1 VLGVGKNIE
10 RYYKHYYYI
19 MKKTLL
25 LLLFIFTVFDAGA
38 IITDNNT
45 AFAVAPGAEDGG
57 CCGGGGNDGGG
68 GGGGG
73 GGNGGGGDGTPPP
86 PVTPVCDLSINLTE
100 VNNIGDAYRIE
111 WNGGPSSAVFFIN
124 GTPVTDSGHAN
135 FTFTGPNYDRFKM
148 VGNNGGVTCED
159 EVRITKRV
167 VLTPTCESF
176 SIAQSTVVPGANLTM
191 SWGTTNATNVSINGI
206 GPVAVDGVNQTF
218 TAPNTDG
225 TYTYRLTF
233 DGRTNASCV
242 DTVIVKTTVVQPPT
256 PLCLSF
262 TGSKTTIT
270 QGESITLNWNTANA
284 TQILI
289 NNAVGD
295 VTDIVSKSKEVS
307 PLADTTYNL
316 TVIGAT
322 GTTPDTTCAVPV
334 TVTPVVTPTT
344 PAIDIIKR
352 DAVDK
357 DDTQTVVVGGIAQ
370 FEIVVKNTGNE
381 NLVNVVVTDPLESA
395 CNRTIGAL
403 AIGASE
409 TYTCNATNVQA
420 TFTNIANVTGNSAI
434 DAEVVTDTDP
444 TNVLIAS
451 TPVFTCANNVTFNAS
466 DTSITR
472 GQSTTVNWSS
482 TNVDSL
488 TITGL
493 NTTALSGNQTVA
505 PSSDTTYILTATKAG
520 FSPLSC
526 PLRINVSTGG
536 GGGGGGTRTPRCELE
551 ISDKN
556 ITLGE
561 EITVKWETSNA
572 TEVTLKDDRGRVLF
586 TTDEFLSRDKQQYFD
601 HSIKFK
607 PTRNTTYTLVAE
619 RGSRDRECEVSVKL
633 DDTIVLLQ
641 VRDQAPLVSGIS
653 LTQVPYTGF
662 EAGPVMTIMFYMLL
676 VTWALYITYVLVLPK
691 TQLAVVTSNTP
702 ATRSNVDLMTSAEQ
716 VRPDVFAA
724 MAAPTMATVPA
735 NLPVAMPVVA
745 EVVDTNTIENQA
757 HALHALISSDA
768 VRTIAGMTNEEN
780 QSDAVAKIVADAKG
794 AFPLEDG
801 WVIINQSRLLEI
813 TDATTPVALSA
824 APTGAGSL
832 AEAIVTGNIVA
843 AYQMIGTRPMVALAD
858 AAADLDALYRIRKG
872 ADAQVSDLLEIETTN
887 LADEQIADMIAALT
901 GALDGTYSDEAAA
914 VKMAIMKA
922 VKVAA

>member
-1 VLGVGKNIE
+1 MISIKNIFTFT
-10 RYYKHYYYI
+10 I
-19 MKKTLL
+19 LGFFAL
-25 LLLFIFTVFDAGA
+25 VIFATPVTVSDFTFDMA
-38 IITDNNT
+38 T
-45 AFAVAPGAEDGG
+45 VAAWGSGGTSDGG
-57 CCGGGGNDGGG
+57 SGGGS
-68 GGGGG
+68 
-73 GGNGGGGDGTPPP
+73 GGDGCGGCGSTPTPTPQPP
-86 PVTPVCDLSINLTE
+86 QPPQND
-100 VNNIGDAYRIE
+100 
-111 WNGGPSSAVFFIN
+111 P
-124 GTPVTDSGHAN
+124 
-135 FTFTGPNYDRFKM
+135 K
-148 VGNNGGVTCED
+148 CED
-159 EVRITKRV
+159 PAANNTGGN
-167 VLTPTCESF
+167 LPCTYPAPTPTCESF
-176 SIAQSTVVPGANLTM
+176 AITQTNVAPGANLTFNWQT
-191 SWGTTNATNVSINGI
+191 SNATNVSINGI

-233 DGRTNASCV
+233 DGKTNASCV

-270 QGESITLNWNTANA
+270 RGESLTLNWNTANA

-295 VTDIVSKSKEVS
+295 VTDVVSKSKEVS

-316 TVIGAT
+316 TVIGAA
-322 GTTPDTTCAVPV
+322 GTTPDRTCNVPV
-334 TVTPVVTPTT
+334 IVTTPPTPTT
-344 PAIDIIKR
+344 PAIDIVKR
-352 DAVDK
+352 DAIDK
-357 DDTQTVVVGGIAQ
+357 NDTQTVAVGGTAQ
-370 FEIVVKNTGNE
+370 FEIVVTNTGNE
-381 NLVNVVVTDPLESA
+381 NLVNVVVTDPLEPA

-409 TYTCNATNVQA
+409 TYTCNATNVRA
-420 TFTNIANVTGNSAI
+420 AFTNIANVTGNSAI

-444 TNVLIAS
+444 TNVLITS
-451 TPVFTCANNVTFNAS
+451 TAVFTCANNVTFNAS
-466 DTSITR
+466 DTSISR
-472 GQSTTVNWSS
+472 GQSTTLNWST

-505 PSSDTTYILTATKAG
+505 PSNDTTYTLNATQSGTTIAC
-520 FSPLSC
+520 PLS
-526 PLRINVSTGG
+526 INVSTGG
-536 GGGGGGTRTPRCELE
+536 GGGGGGGSSTPRCELE

-586 TTDEFLSRDKQQYFD
+586 TTGEFLNRDKQQYFD

-619 RGSRDRECEVSVKL
+619 RGSRDRECTVSVKL

-676 VTWALYITYVLVLPK
+676 VTWALYITYVLVIPK

-702 ATRSNVDLMTSAEQ
+702 ATRSNVDLMVAAEQ

-768 VRTIAGMTNEEN
+768 VRTISGMTNEEN
-780 QSDAVAKIVADAKG
+780 QSDVVAKIVADAKG

-801 WVIINQSRLLEI
+801 WVVINQSRLMEI
-813 TDATTPVALSA
+813 TDTTTPVAMSA

-872 ADAQVSDLLEIETTN
+872 ADAQVSDLLESETAN

>member
-25 LLLFIFTVFDAGA
+25 LLLFIFTVFNAGA

-45 AFAVAPGAEDGG
+45 AFAVAPGAGDGG
-57 CCGGGGNDGGG
+57 CCGGGGNDDGGG
-68 GGGGG
+68 GGGGD
-73 GGNGGGGDGTPPP
+73 NGGGGDDTPPPPPPP

-124 GTPVTDSGHAN
+124 GTQVADSGHAN

-159 EVRITKRV
+159 EVRINKIV
-167 VLTPTCESF
+167 AVAPTCDSF
-176 SIAQSTVVPGANLTM
+176 TATPGTLPSTGGTVTLDWA
-191 SWGTTNATNVSINGI
+191 TTNATNASIDGQSVAGNGTL
-206 GPVAVDGVNQTF
+206 GVAVTSNRTF
-218 TAPNTDG
+218 TLNLSNSIGAT
-225 TYTYRLTF
+225 
-233 DGRTNASCV
+233 SC
-242 DTVIVKTTVVQPPT
+242 TAAVILANSPT
-256 PLCLSF
+256 PTCDLF
-262 TGSKTTIT
+262 TATPSTIT
-270 QGESITLNWNTANA
+270 LGAMTTLAWETTNA
-284 TQILI
+284 TQVFL
-289 NNAVGD
+289 NNGFGQLATVDG
-295 VTDIVSKSKEVS
+295 TTTAQ
-307 PLADTTYNL
+307 PLTNTIYVL
-316 TVIGAT
+316 TVIGVNNQQV
-322 GTTPDTTCAVPV
+322 TCEAPV
-334 TVTPVVTPTT
+334 TVTPVVTPTA

-352 DAVDK
+352 DAIDK
-357 DDTQTVVVGGIAQ
+357 NDTQTVAVGGTAQ

-381 NLVNVVVTDPLESA
+381 NLVNVVVTDPLEPA

-409 TYTCNATNVQA
+409 TYTCNSTNVQA
-420 TFTNIANVTGNSAI
+420 AFTNIANVTGTSAV

-444 TNVLIAS
+444 TNVLITS

-472 GQSTTVNWSS
+472 GQSTTLNWST

-505 PSSDTTYILTATKAG
+505 PSSDTTYTLNATQSGTTIAC
-520 FSPLSC
+520 PLS
-526 PLRINVSTGG
+526 INVSTGG
-536 GGGGGGTRTPRCELE
+536 GGGGGGGGSSTPRCELE

-586 TTDEFLSRDKQQYFD
+586 TTGEFLNRDKQQYFD

-641 VRDQAPLVSGIS
+641 VRDQSPLVSGIS

-676 VTWALYITYVLVLPK
+676 VTWALYITYVLVIPK
-691 TQLAVVTSNTP
+691 TQLAVVTSNNP
-702 ATRSNVDLMTSAEQ
+702 ATRSNVDLMAAAEQ

-768 VRTIAGMTNEEN
+768 VRTIAGMVNEEN
-780 QSDAVAKIVADAKG
+780 QSDVVAKIVADAKG

-801 WVIINQSRLLEI
+801 WVVINQSRLMEV

-843 AYQMIGTRPMVALAD
+843 AYEMIGTRPMVALAD

-872 ADAQVSDLLEIETTN
+872 ADAQVSDLLETETIN